1 MSGSRLLLGSSLT
14 DRTLLTVA
22 GQPAILQHERLTAL
36 LAERAP
42 RAAEMFAEPWPDAK
56 EGQPITRVSWYA
68 RAGEDPVAFDA
79 LPTSQRLA
87 AENALRGRLA
97 DLVPL
102 FADAEAGPLLRAA
115 LTLSGPGDILW
126 TGDAPVLVNWG
137 LVPASVGEDPTRLAA
152 HFAGVY
158 RDLVPGGANPW
169 AASRPAAAPPPPPP
183 LLAAAAIGGGGGAAA
198 ATAAVGAGGIAPPP
212 PPMAPPPA
220 DEPGWRRPMSAVTA
234 VLAAAL
240 IVLLVSAVALAA
252 GYYYG
257 WVQLA
262 RQIEATAPVARDPG
276 FDSDLR
282 RIQEGVNDGLRRRL
296 AQLET
301 GLRGDICAA
310 PDGPLPAAPLRQ
322 GETAPRMSPVP
333 ALPPAPDQQPVR
345 RPPAAP
351 GQPAV
356 PGTSQATNLADL
368 LEDSTVLILAP
379 SRSADGR
386 QGLSTGSGFAIA
398 PDTVVTNLHVVEG
411 ATPGQLFVVNR
422 KLGKPVEAEV
432 IARTPNHEFGKPDFA
447 VLKLKEGALPPLAL
461 SPTADRLLPVVAV
474 GFPGFVTGVGDDF
487 QRLLKGEEGAMPAA
501 HFTSGE
507 VSGVQ
512 QMQGAPVVIHTAA
525 INRGNSGG
533 PLADRCGRIVGVNT
547 FIRTDRETAYR
558 ADYALP
564 AVTLQTFL
572 AQNNIAVRSEDNA
585 CTPAAPAPPTPASPP
600 TPATP
605 AAPATPATP
614 PAPATPATPPA
625 PAAPATPATP
635 ATR

>member
-14 DRTLLTVA
+14 DRTLLPVD
-22 GQPAILQHERLTAL
+22 GQPAILQHERLRAL

-42 RAAEMFAEPWPDAK
+42 RAAEMFAEPWADAK
-56 EGQPITRVSWYA
+56 DGQPIARVSWYA
-68 RAGEDPVAFDA
+68 KAGEDPVAFEA

-102 FADAEAGPLLRAA
+102 FQDPEAGPLLRAA
-115 LTLSGPGDILW
+115 LSLPGRGDILW
-126 TGDAPVLVNWG
+126 NGDAPVLVNWG
-137 LVPASVGEDPTRLAA
+137 VVPAQVGEDPAALAR
-152 HFAGVY
+152 HFAEVF

-169 AASRPAAAPPPPPP
+169 GASRPAAPEAAAVGAGAAVAAGAAMAAAGAGGGAPPPPPP
-183 LLAAAAIGGGGGAAA
+183 
-198 ATAAVGAGGIAPPP
+198 VMPPQAG
-212 PPMAPPPA
+212 
-220 DEPGWRRPMSAVTA
+220 EPGWRRPMSGATA
-234 VLAAAL
+234 ILAATA

-252 GYYYG
+252 GFYYG
-257 WVQLA
+257 WVQLS
-262 RQIEATAPVARDPG
+262 RQIAATAPVPRDPS
-276 FDSDLR
+276 FDADLR

-301 GLRGDICAA
+301 ALRGDICVA

-322 GETAPRMSPVP
+322 GEAPPRGGMSPIP
-333 ALPPAPDQQPVR
+333 ALPPAPDQQPVQ
-345 RPPAAP
+345 RPQSPPGAP
-351 GQPAV
+351 PV
-356 PGTSQATNLADL
+356 PGAGQATNLADL

-379 SRSADGR
+379 IRSPDGR

-398 PDTVVTNLHVVEG
+398 PDIVVTNLHVVDD
-411 ATPGQLFVVNR
+411 ATPGNLFVVNR

-432 IARTPNHEFGKPDFA
+432 IARTPNHDFGKPDFA
-447 VLKLKEGALPPLAL
+447 VLKLKEGQLPPLAL

-474 GFPGFVTGVGDDF
+474 GFPGFVTQVGDDF
-487 QRLLKGEEGAMPAA
+487 QRLLRGEDGAMPAA

-507 VSGVQ
+507 VAGVQ
-512 QMQGAPVVIHTAA
+512 TMQGAPVVIHTAA

-564 AVTLQTFL
+564 SVTLLAFL
-572 AQNNIAVRSEDNA
+572 QQNNVAARSEDNP
-585 CTPAAPAPPTPASPP
+585 CTPAAPS
-600 TPATP
+600 AT
-605 AAPATPATP
+605 
-614 PAPATPATPPA
+614 PA
-625 PAAPATPATP
+625 PAAPAPAP
-635 ATR
+635 AAPAPAAPAAPAAPR

>member
-14 DRTLLTVA
+14 DRTLLQVE
-22 GQPAILQHERLTAL
+22 GQPAILQHERLVKL
-36 LAERAP
+36 LGERAP

-68 RAGEDPVAFDA
+68 KAGEDPVAFET

-87 AENALRGRLA
+87 AENALRGWLA

-102 FADAEAGPLLRAA
+102 FGDAEAGPLLRAA
-115 LTLSGPGDILW
+115 LTLSGQADILW
-126 TGDAPVLVNWG
+126 TGEAPVLVNWG
-137 LVPASVGEDPTRLAA
+137 IVPANVGEDSARLAT
-152 HFAGVY
+152 HFAGVF

-169 AASRPAAAPPPPPP
+169 ASSRPPPPPGP
-183 LLAAAAIGGGGGAAA
+183 PVSGL
-198 ATAAVGAGGIAPPP
+198 ATAAVGAAGVGVAAGGGGGAPPP
-212 PPMAPPPA
+212 GSPTGAPAGPPQGQP
-220 DEPGWRRPMSAVTA
+220 DGWRRPMSAATA
-234 VLAAAL
+234 ILGATL

-257 WVQLA
+257 WVQLS
-262 RQIEATAPVARDPG
+262 RQIAATAPVARDPS
-276 FDSDLR
+276 FDADLK

-296 AQLET
+296 TQLEA
-301 GLRGDICAA
+301 GLRGDICLA

-322 GETAPRMSPVP
+322 GEVAPRMSPVP
-333 ALPPAPDQQPVR
+333 ALPPAPDQQPVQ

-351 GQPAV
+351 GQAAA
-356 PGTSQATNLADL
+356 PGAGQATNLADL

-379 SRSADGR
+379 VTTDRGE
-386 QGLSTGSGFAIA
+386 GLSTGSGFAIA
-398 PDTVVTNLHVVEG
+398 PDIVVTNLHVVEG
-411 ATPGQLFVVNR
+411 STPGKLYVVNR
-422 KLGKPVEAEV
+422 KLGRPVDAEV

-447 VLKLKEGALPPLAL
+447 VLRLKEGSLPPLAL

-487 QRLLKGEEGAMPAA
+487 QRLLKGEAGTMPAA

-572 AQNNIAVRSEDNA
+572 AQNNIPVRSEDSA
-585 CTPAAPAPPTPASPP
+585 CTPAAPTPAAP
-600 TPATP
+600 TP
-605 AAPATPATP
+605 AAPAAPAVPAVPAP
-614 PAPATPATPPA
+614 PAPAT
-625 PAAPATPATP
+625 
-635 ATR
+635 R

>member
-14 DRTLLTVA
+14 DRTLLPVD
-22 GQPAILQHERLTAL
+22 GQPAILQHERLRAL

-42 RAAEMFAEPWPDAK
+42 RAAEMFAEPWADAK
-56 EGQPITRVSWYA
+56 DGQPIARVSWYA
-68 RAGEDPVAFDA
+68 KAGEDPVAFEA

-102 FADAEAGPLLRAA
+102 FQDPEAGPLLRAA
-115 LTLSGPGDILW
+115 LSLPGRGDILW
-126 TGDAPVLVNWG
+126 NGDAPVLVNWG
-137 LVPASVGEDPTRLAA
+137 VVPAQVGEDPAALAR
-152 HFAGVY
+152 HFAEVF

-169 AASRPAAAPPPPPP
+169 GASRPAAPEAAAVGAGAAVAAGAAMAAAGAGGGAPPPPPP
-183 LLAAAAIGGGGGAAA
+183 
-198 ATAAVGAGGIAPPP
+198 VMPPQAG
-212 PPMAPPPA
+212 
-220 DEPGWRRPMSAVTA
+220 EPGWRRPMSGATA
-234 VLAAAL
+234 ILAATA

-252 GYYYG
+252 GFYYG
-257 WVQLA
+257 WVQLS
-262 RQIEATAPVARDPG
+262 RQIAATAPVPRDPA
-276 FDSDLR
+276 FDADLR

-301 GLRGDICAA
+301 ALRGDICVA

-322 GETAPRMSPVP
+322 GEAPPRGGMSPIP
-333 ALPPAPDQQPVR
+333 ALPPAPDQQPVQ
-345 RPPAAP
+345 RPQSPPGAP
-351 GQPAV
+351 PV
-356 PGTSQATNLADL
+356 PGAGQATNLADL

-379 SRSADGR
+379 IRSPDGR

-398 PDTVVTNLHVVEG
+398 PDIVVTNLHVVDD
-411 ATPGQLFVVNR
+411 ATPGNLFVVNR

-432 IARTPNHEFGKPDFA
+432 IARTPNHDFGKPDFA
-447 VLKLKEGALPPLAL
+447 VLKLKEGQLPPLAL

-474 GFPGFVTGVGDDF
+474 GFPGFVTQVGDDF
-487 QRLLKGEEGAMPAA
+487 QRLLRGEDGAMPAA

-507 VSGVQ
+507 VAGVQ
-512 QMQGAPVVIHTAA
+512 TMQGAPVVIHTAA

-564 AVTLQTFL
+564 SVTLLAFL
-572 AQNNIAVRSEDNA
+572 QQNNVAARSEDNP
-585 CTPAAPAPPTPASPP
+585 CTPAAPS
-600 TPATP
+600 AT
-605 AAPATPATP
+605 
-614 PAPATPATPPA
+614 PA
-625 PAAPATPATP
+625 PAAPAPAP
-635 ATR
+635 AAPAPAAPAAPAAPR

>member
-14 DRTLLTVA
+14 DRTLLQVE
-22 GQPAILQHERLTAL
+22 GQPAILQHERLLKL
-36 LAERAP
+36 LGERAP

-68 RAGEDPVAFDA
+68 KAGEDPVAFET

-87 AENALRGRLA
+87 AENTLRGRLA
-97 DLVPL
+97 DLLPL
-102 FADAEAGPLLRAA
+102 FGDAEAGPLLRAA
-115 LTLSGPGDILW
+115 LTLSGQADILW
-126 TGDAPVLVNWG
+126 TGEAPVLVNWG
-137 LVPASVGEDPTRLAA
+137 IVPASVGEDPARLAT
-152 HFAGVY
+152 HFAGVF

-169 AASRPAAAPPPPPP
+169 ASSRPPPPPIAP
-183 LLAAAAIGGGGGAAA
+183 AVATAAVAAVGVAAGGGGGGA
-198 ATAAVGAGGIAPPP
+198 P
-212 PPMAPPPA
+212 PPMPPPMPPGGSPAGPPSAPP
-220 DEPGWRRPMSAVTA
+220 DGWRRPMSAATA
-234 VLAAAL
+234 ILGATL

-257 WVQLA
+257 WVQLS
-262 RQIEATAPVARDPG
+262 RQIAATAPVARDPS
-276 FDSDLR
+276 FDADLK

-296 AQLET
+296 AQLEA
-301 GLRGDICAA
+301 GLRGDICLA

-322 GETAPRMSPVP
+322 GEVAPRMSPVP
-333 ALPPAPDQQPVR
+333 ALPPAPDQQPVQ

-351 GQPAV
+351 GQAAA
-356 PGTSQATNLADL
+356 PGAGQATNLADL

-379 SRSADGR
+379 VTTDRGE
-386 QGLSTGSGFAIA
+386 GLSTGSGFAIG
-398 PDTVVTNLHVVEG
+398 PDIVVTNLHVVEG
-411 ATPGQLFVVNR
+411 STPGKLYVVNR
-422 KLGKPVEAEV
+422 KLGRPVDAEV

-447 VLKLKEGALPPLAL
+447 VLRLKEGSLPPLAL

-487 QRLLKGEEGAMPAA
+487 QRLLKGEAGAMPAA

-572 AQNNIAVRSEDNA
+572 AQNNVPVRSEDNA
-585 CTPAAPAPPTPASPP
+585 CTPAAPTPAAPPAPQASAPPVAVPAAPAAPAVPAPPTPA
-600 TPATP
+600 
-605 AAPATPATP
+605 
-614 PAPATPATPPA
+614 
-625 PAAPATPATP
+625 
-635 ATR
+635 TR

>member
-14 DRTLLTVA
+14 DRTLLQVE
-22 GQPAILQHERLTAL
+22 GQPAILQHERLVKL
-36 LAERAP
+36 LGERAP

-68 RAGEDPVAFDA
+68 KAGEDPVAFET

-102 FADAEAGPLLRAA
+102 FGDAEAGPLLRAA
-115 LTLSGPGDILW
+115 LTLSGQADILW
-126 TGDAPVLVNWG
+126 TGEAPVLVNWG
-137 LVPASVGEDPTRLAA
+137 IVPANVGEDSARLAT
-152 HFAGVY
+152 HFAGVF

-169 AASRPAAAPPPPPP
+169 ASSRPPPPPGP
-183 LLAAAAIGGGGGAAA
+183 PVSGL
-198 ATAAVGAGGIAPPP
+198 ATAAVGAAGVGVAAGGGGGAPPP
-212 PPMAPPPA
+212 GSPTGAPAGPPQGQP
-220 DEPGWRRPMSAVTA
+220 DGWRRPMSAATA
-234 VLAAAL
+234 ILGATL

-257 WVQLA
+257 WVQLS
-262 RQIEATAPVARDPG
+262 RQIAATAPVARDPS
-276 FDSDLR
+276 FDADLK

-296 AQLET
+296 TQLEA
-301 GLRGDICAA
+301 GLRGDICLA

-322 GETAPRMSPVP
+322 GEVAPRMSPVP
-333 ALPPAPDQQPVR
+333 ALPPAPDQQPVQ

-351 GQPAV
+351 GQAAA
-356 PGTSQATNLADL
+356 PGAGQATNLADL

-379 SRSADGR
+379 VTTDRGE
-386 QGLSTGSGFAIA
+386 GLSTGSGFAIA
-398 PDTVVTNLHVVEG
+398 PDIVVTNLHVVEG
-411 ATPGQLFVVNR
+411 STPGKLYVVNR
-422 KLGKPVEAEV
+422 KLGRPVDAEV

-447 VLKLKEGALPPLAL
+447 VLRLKEGSLPPLAL

-487 QRLLKGEEGAMPAA
+487 QRLLKGEAGTMPAA

-572 AQNNIAVRSEDNA
+572 AQNNIPVRSEDSA
-585 CTPAAPAPPTPASPP
+585 CTPAAP
-600 TPATP
+600 TP
-605 AAPATPATP
+605 AAPAAPAVPAVPAP
-614 PAPATPATPPA
+614 PAPAT
-625 PAAPATPATP
+625 
-635 ATR
+635 R

>member
-14 DRTLLTVA
+14 DRTLLQVE
-22 GQPAILQHERLTAL
+22 GQPAILQHERLVKL
-36 LAERAP
+36 LGERAP

-68 RAGEDPVAFDA
+68 KAGEDPVAFET

-102 FADAEAGPLLRAA
+102 FGDAEAGPLLRAA
-115 LTLSGPGDILW
+115 LTLSGQADILW
-126 TGDAPVLVNWG
+126 TGEAPVLVNWG
-137 LVPASVGEDPTRLAA
+137 IVPANVGEDSARLAT
-152 HFAGVY
+152 HFAGVF

-169 AASRPAAAPPPPPP
+169 ASSRPPPPPGP
-183 LLAAAAIGGGGGAAA
+183 PVSGL
-198 ATAAVGAGGIAPPP
+198 ATAAVGAAGVGVAAGGGGGAPPP
-212 PPMAPPPA
+212 GSPTGAPAGPPQGQP
-220 DEPGWRRPMSAVTA
+220 DGWRRPMSAATA
-234 VLAAAL
+234 ILGATL

-257 WVQLA
+257 WVQLS
-262 RQIEATAPVARDPG
+262 RQIAATAPVARDPS
-276 FDSDLR
+276 FDADLK

-296 AQLET
+296 TQLEA
-301 GLRGDICAA
+301 GLRGDICLA

-322 GETAPRMSPVP
+322 GEVAPRMSPVP
-333 ALPPAPDQQPVR
+333 ALPPAPDQQPVQ

-351 GQPAV
+351 GQAAA
-356 PGTSQATNLADL
+356 PGAGQATNLADL

-379 SRSADGR
+379 VTTDRGE
-386 QGLSTGSGFAIA
+386 GLSTGSGFAIA
-398 PDTVVTNLHVVEG
+398 PDIVVTNLHVVEG
-411 ATPGQLFVVNR
+411 STPGKLYVVNR
-422 KLGKPVEAEV
+422 KLGRPVDAEV

-447 VLKLKEGALPPLAL
+447 VLRLKEGSLPPLAL

-487 QRLLKGEEGAMPAA
+487 QRLLKGEAGTMPAA

-572 AQNNIAVRSEDNA
+572 AQNNIPVRSEDSA
-585 CTPAAPAPPTPASPP
+585 CTPAAPTPAAP
-600 TPATP
+600 TP
-605 AAPATPATP
+605 AAPAAPAVPAVPAP
-614 PAPATPATPPA
+614 PAPAT
-625 PAAPATPATP
+625 
-635 ATR
+635 R

>member
-14 DRTLLTVA
+14 DRTLLAVA
-22 GQPAILQHERLTAL
+22 GQPAILQHERLVAL

-68 RAGEDPVAFDA
+68 RAGEDPVAFET

-102 FADAEAGPLLRAA
+102 FGDAEAGPLLRAA
-115 LTLSGPGDILW
+115 LTLSGPADILW
-126 TGDAPVLVNWG
+126 TGEAPVLVNWG
-137 LVPASVGEDPTRLAA
+137 IVPANVGEDPTRLAS
-152 HFAGVY
+152 HFAGVF

-169 AASRPAAAPPPPPP
+169 ASSRPPPPAPPVAGVAAAAAGAAAVGVAAGRAGSVPPPPPP
-183 LLAAAAIGGGGGAAA
+183 P
-198 ATAAVGAGGIAPPP
+198 AGPPP
-212 PPMAPPPA
+212 DGSASAEPA
-220 DEPGWRRPMSAVTA
+220 GWRRPMSAATA
-234 VLAAAL
+234 ILAATL

-257 WVQLA
+257 WLQLS
-262 RQIEATAPVARDPG
+262 RQIAATAPVARDPS
-276 FDSDLR
+276 FDADLK

-296 AQLET
+296 AQLEA
-301 GLRGDICAA
+301 GLRGDICLA
-310 PDGPLPAAPLRQ
+310 PDGPLPGVPLRQ
-322 GETAPRMSPVP
+322 GEVAPRMSPVP
-333 ALPPAPDQQPVR
+333 ALPPAPDQQPVQ
-345 RPPAAP
+345 RPPAPPGQPAAP
-351 GQPAV
+351 GA
-356 PGTSQATNLADL
+356 GQATNLADL

-379 SRSADGR
+379 VTTDRGE
-386 QGLSTGSGFAIA
+386 GLSTGSGFAIA
-398 PDTVVTNLHVVEG
+398 PDIVVTNLHVVEG
-411 ATPGQLFVVNR
+411 ATPGKLYVVNR
-422 KLGKPVEAEV
+422 KLGRPVDAEV

-447 VLKLKEGALPPLAL
+447 VLRLKEGSLPPLAL

-487 QRLLKGEEGAMPAA
+487 LRLLKGEAGAMPAA

-564 AVTLQTFL
+564 AVTLLTFL
-572 AQNNIAVRSEDNA
+572 GQNNIAVRSEDSP
-585 CTPAAPAPPTPASPP
+585 CTPVAPQTSAPAAGAPAPAPAAAPAPGTAPTA
-600 TPATP
+600 PATP
-605 AAPATPATP
+605 AAPA
-614 PAPATPATPPA
+614 A
-625 PAAPATPATP
+625 PAAPAT
-635 ATR
+635 R